1 MTALSIVVNSSKSS
15 DLQLQYGLLA
25 NTAAVKRWL
34 LSAAM
39 YITSSKTFPISAAL
53 LLASPPH
60 HLIGTETKFKS
71 GFFSREHY
79 TSAPAGF
86 SMIFFTWF
94 SSDIIH
100 GLFWFRS
107 WWKRWSSI
115 SQSCRLASLFPFYS
129 WLFVACRQTYL
140 LASPSKS
147 SDSGDHL
154 HAGGTLGQLD
164 LVRRHLP
171 AADG

>member
-39 YITSSKTFPISAAL
+39 YITSRKTFPISAAL

-115 SQSCRLASLFPFYS
+115 SPSCRLASLFPFYP
-129 WLFVACRQTYL
+129 WLFVACRQTFL

-147 SDSGDHL
+147 SDSGDLL
-154 HAGGTLGQLD
+154 HTGAPLGSWI
-164 LVRRHLP
+164 
-171 AADG
+171 